1 MLLCY
6 NPSMETTIILLEII
20 GTIAFSISGTLAAI
34 KAKMDILG
42 TVIMAIVT
50 SVGGG
55 YIRDLTLGMTPPT
68 VFVKP
73 IYLTVA
79 TLTCVL
85 MLIGL
90 VIYKHETTLQQ
101 RLKTNILE
109 NIINLSD
116 SIGLGIFTM
125 SGVSMAIAHKEINSF
140 VLLLFVGTITGVGGG
155 IIRDV
160 FTLKIPAVFTK
171 HIYALASMI
180 GATLFIFLRTVI
192 DPSIAMFISA
202 FIVVMIRFVSAKYKL
217 SLPKVSL

>member
-6 NPSMETTIILLEII
+6 NPSMETTILLLEII

-68 VFVKP
+68 AFVKP

-155 IIRDV
+155 ILRDV

>member
-1 MLLCY
+1 
-6 NPSMETTIILLEII
+6 METTIFLLEII

-42 TVIMAIVT
+42 TLIMAIVT
-50 SVGGG
+50 AVGGG

-68 VFVKP
+68 VFIKP

-79 TLTCVL
+79 MISCFLVL
-85 MLIGL
+85 ISLI
-90 VIYKHETTLQQ
+90 VYKHETTLQQ
-101 RLKTNILE
+101 RLKTTILE

-125 SGVSMAIAHKEINSF
+125 NGVSMAIAHKEINSF

-155 IIRDV
+155 ILRDV
-160 FTLKIPAVFTK
+160 FTLNIPNVFTK

-180 GATLFIFLRTVI
+180 GATLYIYLRTI
-192 DPSIAMFISA
+192 LDPSIAMFLCV
-202 FIVVMIRFVSAKYKL
+202 FVVVMIRFISYKYKL

>member
-1 MLLCY
+1 
-6 NPSMETTIILLEII
+6 METTIFLLEII

-42 TVIMAIVT
+42 TLIMAIVT
-50 SVGGG
+50 AVGGG

-68 VFVKP
+68 VFIKP

-79 TLTCVL
+79 MITCFLV
-85 MLIGL
+85 LIGL
-90 VIYKHETTLQQ
+90 TVYKHETTLQQ
-101 RLKTNILE
+101 RLKTAILE

-125 SGVSMAIAHKEINSF
+125 NGVSMAIAHKEINSF

-155 IIRDV
+155 ILRDV
-160 FTLKIPAVFTK
+160 FTLTIPNVFTK

-180 GATLFIFLRTVI
+180 GATLYIYLRTI
-192 DPSIAMFISA
+192 LDPSIAMFLCV
-202 FIVVMIRFVSAKYKL
+202 FVVVMIRFVSYKYKL

>member
-1 MLLCY
+1 
-6 NPSMETTIILLEII
+6 METTIFLLEII

-42 TVIMAIVT
+42 TLIMAIVT
-50 SVGGG
+50 AVGGG

-68 VFVKP
+68 VFIKP

-79 TLTCVL
+79 MITCFLV
-85 MLIGL
+85 LIGL
-90 VIYKHETTLQQ
+90 TVYKHETTLQQ
-101 RLKTNILE
+101 RLKTTILE

-125 SGVSMAIAHKEINSF
+125 NGVSMAIAHKEINSF

-155 IIRDV
+155 ILRDV
-160 FTLKIPAVFTK
+160 FTLTIPNVFTK

-180 GATLFIFLRTVI
+180 GATLYIYLRTI
-192 DPSIAMFISA
+192 LDPSIAMFLCV
-202 FIVVMIRFVSAKYKL
+202 FVVVMIRFVSYKYKL